1 MIQQKKMD
9 VCVGLFVLL
18 GVAAVLA
25 LTLYV
30 GGKGW
35 GTAHDTYRVS
45 ANFAGVGSLKKDAP
59 VTLVGIEIGRVRD
72 IQLFDDQGEYKA
84 KVVMDIHKGVKLP
97 QDSQVLVYTS
107 GLLGAQFIGMN
118 QGVDE
123 ANLIADGG
131 ELKETEQAM
140 QLEDLIKNFGVKQM
154 ESAAKTDGSG
164 NASSGANGGAAQ

>member
-9 VCVGLFVLL
+9 VWVGLFVLL

-59 VTLVGIEIGRVRD
+59 VKMVGIEIGRVRD

-107 GLLGAQFIGMN
+107 GLLGAQFIGIN

-154 ESAAKTDGSG
+154 ESSAKSDTAG
-164 NASSGANGGAAQ
+164 SSGSADAKQ